1 MKQKKHMIYTCVF
14 AVLFFGLSVV
24 CWLKPADA
32 FSATERRPLDQFP
45 TLNAQT
51 LANGS
56 FMSKFEE
63 YTLDQFPLRDEF
75 RSIKAVVSKYVLG
88 QKDNN
93 GIYIADDYISELEY
107 PLNEKAL
114 QQAVN
119 KFASIYDTY
128 MKDSDVQVYYA
139 MIPDKNYFLAEQN
152 GYPALDYDALR
163 DKMHA
168 GADYMQYI
176 DIFPLLS
183 IEDYYKTDTHWQQHC
198 IVDVAEHLAGAMGAN
213 VNTEYTAQTLD
224 NPFYGVYYGQL
235 GLPVDADT
243 ITYLTNDTLDRCMVY
258 DHQNNKPMSMYDMD
272 KAVDRDPYEMFLGG
286 SLSVITI
293 ENPNADTDKELVIF
307 RDSFGSSIAPLLAEG
322 YAKITLLDA
331 RYLHQSMIGSYVTF
345 DNQDVLFLHST
356 SVLNNETAFK

>member
-45 TLNAQT
+45 AVTMQT
-51 LANGS
+51 LVNGS

-63 YTLDQFPLRDEF
+63 YTVDQFPLRDEF
-75 RSIKAVVSKYVLG
+75 RSIKAVVSKYLLG

-93 GIYIADDYISELEY
+93 GIYIADGHISEQEY
-107 PLNEKAL
+107 PLHEKAL
-114 QQAVN
+114 QQAVD
-119 KFASIYDTY
+119 KFMSIYDAY
-128 MKDSDVQVYYA
+128 MKDSDVNVYYA
-139 MIPDKNYFLAEQN
+139 MIPDKNYFLAEGN
-152 GYPALDYDALR
+152 GHLALDYEALC
-163 DKMHA
+163 DEMHDGLA
-168 GADYMQYI
+168 HMQYI
-176 DIFPLLS
+176 DLFSLLS
-183 IEDYYKTDTHWQQHC
+183 LADYYKTDTHWQQQC
-198 IVDVAEHLAGAMGAN
+198 IVDVAEHLANAMGADAH
-213 VNTEYTAQTLD
+213 TEYTAQTLD
-224 NPFYGVYYGQL
+224 APFYGVYYGQL

-243 ITYLTNDTLDRCMVY
+243 ITYLTNDTLNHCIVY
-258 DHQNNKPMSMYDMD
+258 DHQNDKLISMYDMD
-272 KAVDRDPYEMFLGG
+272 KAAGRDPYEMFLGG
-286 SLSVITI
+286 SLSVVTI
-293 ENPNADTDKELVIF
+293 ENPNATTDKELVIF
-307 RDSFGSSIAPLLAEG
+307 RDSFGSSIAPLLVEG